1 MGRYKVSVKQNLTV
15 LKNLPFILATEAHY
29 WFTICTHVHYVPAC
43 LVTQSCMTL
52 HDPLDCSPPGSSV
65 HEINQARIPEWVAM
79 PSSRESSWPRN
90 RTRISCVFCI
100 VYGFFSHWA
109 IKEAPSPVHHLFKC
123 QHSLP
128 VNSYYSNARTGTGN
142 LYNAHYEGLI
152 KTGINWHF
160 KLDVL

>member
-1 MGRYKVSVKQNLTV
+1 M
-15 LKNLPFILATEAHY
+15 
-29 WFTICTHVHYVPAC
+29 PAC
-43 LVTQSCMTL
+43 LATQSCMTL
-52 HDPLDCSPPGSSV
+52 RDPLDCSPPGSSV
-65 HEINQARIPEWVAM
+65 HEITQARIPEWVAM

-100 VYGFFSHWA
+100 VDGFFSLWA

-128 VNSYYSNARTGTGN
+128 VNSYYSNVRTGTGN

-160 KLDVL
+160 NLTCFNNGLIFYTELSELHATFQGGLNYFTTNAHSWQKRI